1 MGPNEK
7 KLITMKMSKIMI
19 PDGGGVL
26 DGFNALTNP
35 TRLGEIAKEA
45 TEWVKQ
51 AMEVVKSAS
60 DNPYGDDNEAIAAEV
75 LRRIECLK

>member
-1 MGPNEK
+1 MGPNER
-7 KLITMKMSKIMI
+7 KLISMKMSKIMI
-19 PDGGGVL
+19 PDGGSVL

-35 TRLGEIAKEA
+35 GKLGEVAREA
-45 TEWVKQ
+45 TGWVKQ
-51 AMEVVKSAS
+51 AMEVVKSAP